1 MRSVKKLKIKKQNG
15 GCHIATEH
23 QPIMRSIKKLKIKK
37 QNGGCHIA
45 TEHQPIMRSALKVQ
59 GVGFSYP

>member
-1 MRSVKKLKIKKQNG
+1 MYKSHLKTRFS

-23 QPIMRSIKKLKIKK
+23 QPIMRSVKKLKIKK